1 MDSNFKSAEERFE
14 VIVDTLRNN
23 NFTHHTTIITG
34 SNGSGKSVIRKS
46 IRGKIEKEIG
56 EEEVTRIGKNRLIAS
71 LSMERRTSNDG
82 IMNIFNSD
90 TPWTPTSENT
100 FHFIRGLLDNSNDC
114 YVVLD
119 EPEIGMSEEMQL
131 LLCSYFNDRLA
142 GLRSLGVLIITH
154 SRTIVKN
161 ILHDQFINL
170 DGMTEDQWI
179 NRIPQ
184 VPAYTI
190 EEFEEASHQLF
201 LAIQKAKKK

>member
-100 FHFIRGLLDNSNDC
+100 FHFIRGLIDNSNDC

>member
-14 VIVDTLRNN
+14 IIVDTLRNN

-56 EEEVTRIGKNRLIAS
+56 EEEVTRIGENHLIAS
-71 LSMERRTSNDG
+71 VSMERRTSNDG

-90 TPWTPTSENT
+90 TPWCPTSENT
-100 FHFIRGLLDNSNDC
+100 FHFIRGLLDNSTDH
-114 YVVLD
+114 YIVID

-131 LLCSYFNDRLA
+131 LLCSYFNDKLA
-142 GLRSLGVLIITH
+142 GLNSLGVLIITH

-170 DGMTEDQWI
+170 DGMTEDQWV

-184 VPAYTI
+184 VPTYTI

-201 LAIQKAKKK
+201 LAIQKANKE